1 MKRMLLLR
9 SLKTSLKVLALALEL
24 QLQALQLVF
33 LASLLD
39 LFIKLETKELLVSSK
54 DPTKA

>member
-1 MKRMLLLR
+1 MLLLR
-9 SLKTSLKVLALALEL
+9 SLKTSLKVLALALEQ

-39 LFIKLETKELLVSSK
+39 LFIKLETKELSVSSK